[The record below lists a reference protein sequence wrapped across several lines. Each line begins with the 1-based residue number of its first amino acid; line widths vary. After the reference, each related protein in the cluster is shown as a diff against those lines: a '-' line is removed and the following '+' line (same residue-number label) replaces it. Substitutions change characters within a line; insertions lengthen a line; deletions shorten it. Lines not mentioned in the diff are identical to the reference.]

1 MGFIFGFLRDFF
13 LETVRMLYE
22 SGLFLLF
29 GFFIAG
35 LLHAYL
41 STDRIVSFLGK
52 RDFRS
57 MLNAAI
63 LGAPLPLCSCGV
75 LPAAVALRRKGAS
88 REATLSFLISTPETS
103 FESIA
108 LSYGLLGPVY
118 AVVRPLVALI
128 TALVAGTAHI
138 LFGDDEE
145 GEGEVEGGAGVEC
158 APSELTALK
167 AVPTL
172 EGQGRF
178 RSALHYAFHYMFDQL
193 VFWFLLGILLTGFLG
208 ALLPSD
214 FFARYLGSGIFSIV
228 VAILVGIPLYMCASG
243 STPIAAA
250 LLVKGLSPGAALAFL
265 LTGPVTN
272 VVTLSVLG
280 KVFGRRFLKIMIVSI
295 MATALVAG
303 LLLNRLYMWS
313 SAHVPGYTGSSVGF
327 ILSTLKG
334 IGFLVFL
341 FLAYRSIRRT
351 GLHTGFNEL
360 SRNMATVFGSVRRF
374 RITHIF
380 TTGTGRIT
388 AAVLILIYL
397 SSGLYTV
404 APGEVAMEQIFGKVL
419 ATGVPPGLHW
429 CFPSP
434 IGRVARCT
442 TEGTV
447 RIDIGFRSEEKVR
460 DPLAYYSS
468 SIDEPARSI
477 NRVFEESLFL
487 TGDENIVDVMSTVHY
502 RVIDPVKY
510 TFGVESG
517 ENAVRDVVLW
527 CLVRELAI
535 RKIDRIITVAR
546 MEIEEAV
553 VARSNRILEEG
564 STGLHIQ
571 EIRVLAAHAPR
582 EVHYDFRDVASAQ
595 EDRAR
600 MIHEARVYW
609 YGAVNIAKGT
619 AARIVADADGMRSG
633 RVAAAEGSAARFRLL
648 REAAKLEPRETRHRL
663 YLETMERILPGC
675 RTVIRPDPTDVKD
688 FDLWF
693 RSGSSAVLPGI
704 DGKEKGGSYGP

>member
-108 LSYGLLGPVY
+108 LSYGLLGPVF
-118 AVVRPLVALI
+118 AVVRPVVALV

-138 LFGDDEE
+138 LFGDEEE
-145 GEGEVEGGAGVEC
+145 GKGEVEGDAGIEC
-158 APSELTALK
+158 APSDLTAME

-193 VFWFLLGILLTGFLG
+193 VFWFLVGILLTGFLG
-208 ALLPSD
+208 ALLPGD